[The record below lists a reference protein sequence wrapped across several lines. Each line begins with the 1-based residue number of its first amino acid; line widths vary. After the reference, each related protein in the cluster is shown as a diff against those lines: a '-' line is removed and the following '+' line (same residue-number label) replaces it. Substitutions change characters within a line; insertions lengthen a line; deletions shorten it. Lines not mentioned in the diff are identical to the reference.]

1 MSTNTNTNTINKPKN
16 AAELTKF
23 LNATLPHFNV
33 TGKAKD
39 LRKIESDPKGKGKSV
54 IIWYGCSSMHSVT
67 KLRVT
72 TSLSVF
78 PFSFGDEEIA
88 NKLMHDLKSIW
99 SVSTQEAEK
108 VSESAALVDEVS
120 YVAN

>member
-1 MSTNTNTNTINKPKN
+1 
-16 AAELTKF
+16 
-23 LNATLPHFNV
+23 
-33 TGKAKD
+33 
-39 LRKIESDPKGKGKSV
+39 
-54 IIWYGCSSMHSVT
+54 MHSVT